1 MMHVD
6 IAEKLG
12 VGDPEGST
20 RVGDEL
26 LELMR
31 VGRVYQN
38 HRMKWRLSNE
48 ERSKLLGFEA
58 LPAETAR
65 PNQDTD
71 RWVDE
76 AHAMPLRAKYPPRVL
91 EQIKEDEQ
99 VTESVLHPDD
109 TSSPSLGDEMAAMT
123 AMDQIAAASAPSA
136 VADCS
141 EELSAESSGPE
152 PAPVDIESADG
163 GGIVDLPAML
173 QTPEPTDEELDAI
186 EDEDHSTM
194 TDEEARAILF
204 AENVDV
210 DEAYELEDTDEGG
223 NRSLPLEATEN
234 SDTSET
240 TGLPDGMDGKSLPVA
255 TLDDLVIQVLDER
268 RVIERAAE
276 ANLGHVR
283 NVAEMVEAAISALRR
298 TEAAHLADLERVRSR
313 ISDLDVMLGKLG
325 QEAAE

>member
-1 MMHVD
+1 
-6 IAEKLG
+6 
-12 VGDPEGST
+12 
-20 RVGDEL
+20 
-26 LELMR
+26 
-31 VGRVYQN
+31 
-38 HRMKWRLSNE
+38 
-48 ERSKLLGFEA
+48 
-58 LPAETAR
+58 
-65 PNQDTD
+65 
-71 RWVDE
+71 
-76 AHAMPLRAKYPPRVL
+76 L